1 MAMGKRK
8 PRQESLFITIDQ
20 LTPSAGHP
28 FYQRLNA
35 LLAQNGFDDWIERRC
50 LEFYE
55 HEETRGRPSL
65 PPGVY
70 FRMLLIGYFE
80 GIDSQ
85 RGIAWRCSDSLSLR
99 AFLGIPLDQ
108 ATPDHST
115 LTNTRKRLPESVFD
129 EVFRFVLGIAEAN
142 KLIAGTT
149 VGVDSTLLEANAAM
163 KTIVRKDTGD
173 DWKQYVTKLM
183 REAGEVGPNEEP
195 SNEAARRFDRKRRGK
210 KVSNEDWKSSTDAD
224 ARIARMKDG
233 TTHLAYKAEH
243 VVDLESDLVLAAE
256 VRLATDGD
264 AATLAES
271 VLAAQENLEQCGSDA
286 VIEEVA
292 ADKGYHSGQSMET
305 CADFEWRTYIPE
317 PRRTH
322 PLDLSKRSE
331 AQRRAV
337 LNNRRRTSRSKSKR
351 MQKRRSEVVERTFAH
366 VCETGGG
373 RRSHLRG
380 RVEVKKRYLLAV
392 AAHNLGRIL
401 LKLTGVGKPRS
412 LRGVV
417 GSFFDRLRAIWGRR
431 VVRGGRQREG
441 TVDSIV
447 GEAAT
452 LPEVARK
459 NGTTSTGC

>member
-8 PRQESLFITIDQ
+8 PRQESLFITTDQ

-35 LLAQNGFDDWIERRC
+35 LLAENGFDDWIERRC
-50 LEFYE
+50 AEYYE
-55 HEETRGRPSL
+55 REEPRGRPSV

-70 FRMLLIGYFE
+70 FRMLLVGYFE
-80 GIDSQ
+80 GLDSQ

-99 AFLGIPLDQ
+99 VFLGIPLDR

-115 LTNTRKRLPESVFD
+115 LTTTRKRLPEAVFD
-129 EVFRFVLGIAEAN
+129 EVFRFVLGIAEAKN
-142 KLIAGTT
+142 LIAGTT

-163 KTIVRKDTGD
+163 KSIVRRDTGD
-173 DWKQYVTKLM
+173 TWKQYVTKLM
-183 REAGEVGPNEEP
+183 REAGEIGPDEEP
-195 SNEAARRFDRKRRGK
+195 SNEAARRFDQKRKGK

-224 ARIARMKDG
+224 ARIAHMKDG

-256 VRLATDGD
+256 IRLATDGD
-264 AATLAES
+264 AATMAES
-271 VLAAQENLEQCGSDA
+271 VLAAQENLEQCGSAA

-292 ADKGYHSGQSMET
+292 ADKGYHSGQALET
-305 CADFEWRTYIPE
+305 CTDFGWRTYIPE

-322 PLDLSKRSE
+322 PIKLSERSE

-337 LNNRRRTSRSKSKR
+337 LNNRSRTSRSKSKR
-351 MQKRRSEVVERTFAH
+351 LQRRRSEVVERTFAH
-366 VCETGGG
+366 VCETGGS

-380 RVEVKKRYLLAV
+380 RVNVTKRYLLAV

-401 LKLTGVGKPRS
+401 RKLTGVGKPRS
-412 LRGVV
+412 LQGV
-417 GSFFDRLRAIWGRR
+417 GGPFFGRRRLMWGRR
-431 VVRGGRQREG
+431 TGWGRQWRDWARGSGHER
-441 TVDSIV
+441 SRN
-447 GEAAT
+447 AA
-452 LPEVARK
+452 
-459 NGTTSTGC
+459 

>member
-8 PRQESLFITIDQ
+8 PRQESLFITTDQ

-35 LLAQNGFDDWIERRC
+35 LLAENGFDDWIERRC
-50 LEFYE
+50 AEYYE
-55 HEETRGRPSL
+55 REETRGRPSL

-70 FRMLLIGYFE
+70 FRMLLVGYFE
-80 GIDSQ
+80 GLDSQ

-99 AFLGIPLDQ
+99 AFLGIPLDRP
-108 ATPDHST
+108 TPDHST
-115 LTNTRKRLPESVFD
+115 LTNTRKRLPEAVFD
-129 EVFRFVLGIAEAN
+129 EVFRFVLGIAEAK

-163 KTIVRKDTGD
+163 KSIVRRDTGEN
-173 DWKQYVTKLM
+173 WKQYVTKLM
-183 REAGEVGPNEEP
+183 REAGEIGPDEEP
-195 SNEAARRFDRKRRGK
+195 SNEAARRFDKKRKGK

-224 ARIARMKDG
+224 ARIAHMKDG

-256 VRLATDGD
+256 IRLATDAD
-264 AATLAES
+264 TATMAES
-271 VLAAQENLEQCGSDA
+271 LLAAQENLELCGSDA
-286 VIEEVA
+286 VIEDVV
-292 ADKGYHSGQSMET
+292 ADKGYHSGQALET
-305 CADFEWRTYIPE
+305 CTDFEWRTYIPE
-317 PRRTH
+317 PRRAH
-322 PLDLSKRSE
+322 PIKLSKRSE

-337 LNNRRRTSRSKSKR
+337 LNNRSRTSRSKSKR
-351 MQKRRSEVVERTFAH
+351 LQKRRSEVVERTFAH

-380 RVEVKKRYLLAV
+380 LVNATKRYLLAV

-412 LRGVV
+412 LQGVGGSFLRRGRLLWGRGV
-417 GSFFDRLRAIWGRR
+417 GWGRR
-431 VVRGGRQREG
+431 WRDWVRESGHGRIRH
-441 TVDSIV
+441 
-447 GEAAT
+447 AA
-452 LPEVARK
+452 
-459 NGTTSTGC
+459 